1 MRTLRASEIGSYL
14 YCHRAW
20 WYQIQGHRPAN
31 QGELSAGSELHFQH
45 TKKVMMSSF
54 LRILAYILLF
64 TSLVLIAIYT
74 TLQLI

>member
-1 MRTLRASEIGSYL
+1 MRTVRASEIGSYL

-31 QGELSAGSELHFQH
+31 EGELSAGSELHFQH
-45 TKKVMMSSF
+45 SKKVMLSGIVRM
-54 LRILAYILLF
+54 LAYFLLIV
-64 TSLVLIAIYT
+64 SLVLLAIYA